1 MSEVQALVECPVI
14 VGTAGHVDHGKTRL
28 LDTIRKTNVI
38 AQEAGGITQH
48 IGANQVGFM
57 GDWLSRANL
66 ARHNGYVREK
76 HLVPARCPLFGYALD
91 EMKLDGQFIR
101 QTFLRPET
109 QSKLGNAGYAAGAKI
124 LTAFIKEQLQQFVS
138 DDLDPLGREIIDCC
152 LHDGTLD
159 DYLQL
164 TPIKLK

>member
-38 AQEAGGITQH
+38 AREAGGITQH
-48 IGANQVGFM
+48 IGAYHVGFM
-57 GDWLSRANL
+57 GEWLSREYL
-66 ARHNGYVREK
+66 ARHNGFVREK

-91 EMKLDGQFIR
+91 EMKLDSQFIR

-109 QSKLGNAGYAAGAKI
+109 QSKLGNAGYDAGAKI
-124 LTAFIKEQLQQFVS
+124 LTDFFKEQLQQFVS

-164 TPIKLK
+164 TPMKLK